1 MYVFT
6 SSDSFSVFCSVY
18 EIVCPVEP
26 FYRTLA
32 VCIDHWHILP
42 LFAFVDQIIIYQII
56 IIRSGY
62 FSEQIAEDHAVRNHG
77 RLKGSATFRVVFVPS
92 SGGPLLA
99 PSLSLPLLQDC
110 CLLGRFLR
118 SSLGCVPPSEGIIFF
133 TLFSYR
139 TFSNIQNNGVNNIV
153 NP

>member
-1 MYVFT
+1 M
-6 SSDSFSVFCSVY
+6 
-18 EIVCPVEP
+18 
-26 FYRTLA
+26 L
-32 VCIDHWHILP
+32 
-42 LFAFVDQIIIYQII
+42 
-56 IIRSGY
+56 
-62 FSEQIAEDHAVRNHG
+62 
-77 RLKGSATFRVVFVPS
+77 VPS
-92 SGGPLLA
+92 GGGPLLA
-99 PSLSLPLLQDC
+99 PSVSLQLLQDC